1 MTNKLTREEKVSLVE
16 SKIRTCAIMQESL
29 QSYSLEETEQALKE
43 AYRNKAEDY
52 KNIIK
57 ALEVFKETC

>member
-1 MTNKLTREEKVSLVE
+1 MTNELTQEEKISVVE
-16 SKIRTCAIMQESL
+16 SKIRTCATMQESL
-29 QSYSLEETEQALKE
+29 ESYVVEETEQVLKE
-43 AYRNKAEDY
+43 AYRIKAEDY

>member
-1 MTNKLTREEKVSLVE
+1 MTNELTQEEKTSLVE
-16 SKIRTCAIMQESL
+16 SKIRTCATMQESL
-29 QSYSLEETEQALKE
+29 ESYVVEETEQALKE
-43 AYRNKAEDY
+43 AYRIKAEDY

>member
-1 MTNKLTREEKVSLVE
+1 MANELTREEKISLVE
-16 SKIRTCAIMQESL
+16 SKIRTCATMQESL
-29 QSYSLEETEQALKE
+29 ESYVLEETDQILKE
-43 AYRNKAEDY
+43 AYTIKAEDY

>member
-1 MTNKLTREEKVSLVE
+1 MTNGLTREEKVLLVE
-16 SKIRTCAIMQESL
+16 SKVRTCTMMQESL
-29 QSYSLEETEQALKE
+29 ESYSLEETELALKE
-43 AYRNKAEDY
+43 VYRSKAEDY